1 MLLELL
7 RYFTSHPQ
15 FHVWENSMSW
25 VIAKKALDQSTWN
38 SNTSRISRGMR
49 MMFCKK
55 PQISW
60 AWSGMASHNQM
71 NWKLYIINTFKRQI
85 FSSFFCILNLHKQRG
100 HYLLLIF
107 YYFGQHCTYESTI
120 FLRIVSKENY
130 CDTWLSKFHVW
141 QNSRSWVN
149 AQSALDIGSWR
160 ENYSSLTSALDFYEK
175 QKRKWKRIR
184 FFNKSSSFKLK
195 SVSSIFIVDSNRPS
209 ICH

>member
-1 MLLELL
+1 MSGKILRLELL
-7 RYFTSHPQ
+7 PKRLLTNLPEILIPQ
-15 FHVWENSMSW
+15 ESVEVWKWCFVRE
-25 VIAKKALDQSTWN
+25 
-38 SNTSRISRGMR
+38 
-49 MMFCKK
+49 

-149 AQSALDIGSWR
+149 AQSALNIGSWR
-160 ENYSSLTSALDFYEK
+160 ENYCSLTSALDFYEK
-175 QKRKWKRIR
+175 QKRKWKRIC